1 MDAARGKTLLTL
13 ALFLNIEPDI
23 IYSFVKPLLKKT
35 QGYLKREFDLE
46 CQVDNY
52 KAPVEWFKG
61 ETQLEPDESKYE
73 ISKDL
78 TGVCRLKFLC
88 PVKADN
94 GEYSCR
100 IEKQNL
106 KTATKMSFVGNDHHH
121 KHLQEYWALIMF
133 WFVRIPVQI
142 LQVSDEHPSV
152 RERSCYSRMRSGG
165 RRSRCRLEEGN
176 RSV

>member
-133 WFVRIPVQI
+133 
-142 LQVSDEHPSV
+142 
-152 RERSCYSRMRSGG
+152 
-165 RRSRCRLEEGN
+165 
-176 RSV
+176 